1 MLAVRK
7 TQQTEYQSEAA
18 QLSVGQVR
26 KPAKKKVNPWSRY
39 FITVVLVVAVAL
51 FIIGR
56 HAEIARTSYEIAKL
70 KYTVAKLEKENEA
83 LQISVASL
91 KAPGRVQE
99 IAVARLGM
107 QLPEKVY
114 YASTSTSTTDNTK
127 QTNAAAVR
135 TAAAP
140 WGAKAEARAGR

>member
-39 FITVVLVVAVAL
+39 FMTVALAVAVGI
-51 FIIGR
+51 FITGR
-56 HAEIARTSYEIAKL
+56 HAEIARTSYEIAKI

-114 YASTSTSTTDNTK
+114 YASVPATDNTK
-127 QTNAAAVR
+127 QTNAVAVR